1 MNNSEFKYI
10 SKQIEDAR
18 TELAEVQNQLGN
30 HAKDELVGK
39 EKELLTKLEKWSMLE
54 ENALRQKARAKWI
67 KLGDANNKYFS
78 SVIKER
84 NNKKSIRSLMLL
96 DG

>member
-1 MNNSEFKYI
+1 MKMVWNKLKALQHVLKQLNNSEFKYI

-39 EKELLTKLEKWSMLE
+39 
-54 ENALRQKARAKWI
+54 
-67 KLGDANNKYFS
+67 
-78 SVIKER
+78 
-84 NNKKSIRSLMLL
+84 KKNS
-96 DG
+96 